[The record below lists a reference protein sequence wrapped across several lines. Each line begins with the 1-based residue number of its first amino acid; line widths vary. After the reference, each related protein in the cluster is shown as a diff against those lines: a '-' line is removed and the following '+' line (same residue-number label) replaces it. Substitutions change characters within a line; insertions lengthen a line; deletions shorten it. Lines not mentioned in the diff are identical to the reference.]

1 MQVCCSFVSQVA
13 QPDFAEVKQTV
24 STLVVG
30 LKRFPLSLSFKK
42 LDSAVCIAEPS
53 ALQQGIHDIFF

>member
-1 MQVCCSFVSQVA
+1 MA
-13 QPDFAEVKQTV
+13 QPDFAEAKQTV